1 MLGSIIGDIIG
12 SPYEFDNHRST
23 EFPLFTKY
31 SCFTDDTV
39 LTVATAVKL
48 LDGDAYAERYKE
60 FYRLY
65 PHCSYG
71 VRFHAWGSSASLEPY
86 NSYGNGAAMRVSPIG
101 WAFDNIEETLDE
113 AALSAEATHNHLEG
127 TKGAQA
133 TAAAIFLART
143 GASKSDI
150 RTYVTNRFGYHIE
163 EDIDYLREYY
173 EYNETCQRTVPES
186 IAVVLAST
194 DFEDAIRK
202 AVSIGG
208 DSDTIACIVG
218 GIAEAFYGKIPEE
231 IRNEGLKRLDKRMM
245 SVVERFC
252 EEYDMRSR

>member
-12 SPYEFDNHRST
+12 SPYEFSNHRSVK
-23 EFPLFTKY
+23 FPLFTER
-31 SCFTDDTV
+31 SIFTDDTV

-48 LDGDAYAERYKE
+48 LDGGTYAERYRE

-71 VRFHAWGSSASLEPY
+71 SRFHAWGRSESLQPY

-101 WAFDNIEETLDE
+101 WAFDTMEETLDE
-113 AALSAEATHNHLEG
+113 AALSAEATHNHPEG
-127 TKGAQA
+127 IKGAQA
-133 TAAAIFLART
+133 TAAAVFLART
-143 GASKSDI
+143 GSSKPEI
-150 RTYVTNRFGYHIE
+150 REYIMNRFGYHLE

-186 IAVVLAST
+186 IAVFLAST

-218 GIAEAFYGKIPEE
+218 GVAEAFHGKIPAKIRQEALGRLDERLREAVERIEE
-231 IRNEGLKRLDKRMM
+231 HLKRHL
-245 SVVERFC
+245 
-252 EEYDMRSR
+252 